1 MTWNFIECCREQPF
15 LLPPDVRDWL
25 PANHMVWL
33 VLDAVAGMD
42 LSDFYAAY
50 RRDGLGRPAYDPA
63 MMVALVL
70 YSYARTER
78 SSRAIERK
86 CLEDIAYRVIAMNER
101 PDHSTIARFVVRH
114 EEALAGV
121 FSAVLKVCAQAGV
134 VKPDVIAVDGCRL
147 PAAVCDHHERMV
159 DFEQIAREIIAA
171 AKQTDAQEDEL
182 YGERRGDE
190 LPPELSTPE
199 GRKTWLA
206 EQMGKLADEQQQAVD
221 VDNGEATAGGDSE
234 FKFVAVESLLTATNQ
249 GRRGWLREAR
259 RQLDAHRVQHP
270 RPIPRSRLGR
280 LVEAARQLDEE
291 HDAERQA
298 SDAYEAYR
306 ARGRM
311 KDGRR
316 FGGPP
321 KPYQPPPLPAG
332 QINITD
338 PDARRL
344 KVTRGFVQGYNAQL
358 VTTKDQYIIAA
369 EVNVDTADFGHLK
382 PMVNAARSELEQAG
396 VRVKPEVALA
406 DAGYWNH
413 EHMDSLAADGIAA
426 LIPPDAADRKGSRP
440 GWEGGRYSWMRNL
453 LSSEL
458 GAGLYQCR
466 QWMIEAV
473 FGQTKHTRGIDQF
486 RRRGRPAVR
495 TELRLIAASHNIT
508 KLHRHQTALAT
519 G

>member
-1 MTWNFIECCREQPF
+1 MPWNFIECGREQPF

-25 PANHMVWL
+25 PADHMVWL

-42 LSDFYAAY
+42 LSEFYASY
-50 RRDGLGRPAYDPA
+50 RRDGRGRPAYDPA
-63 MMVALVL
+63 MMVALLL
-70 YSYARTER
+70 YSYARNER

-121 FSAVLKVCAQAGV
+121 FSAVLRVCAQAGV
-134 VKPDVIAVDGCRL
+134 VNPGVIAVDGCRL
-147 PAAVCDHHERMV
+147 PAAVCDHQERML
-159 DFEQIAREIIAA
+159 DFEQIAREIIAE
-171 AKQTDAQEDEL
+171 AKQTDAEEDEL
-182 YGERRGDE
+182 YGDRRGDE

-199 GRKTWLA
+199 GRKAWLA
-206 EQMGKLADEQQQAVD
+206 EQMGKLADEQQQAID
-221 VDNGEATAGGDSE
+221 GDNGEATAGGDPE

-298 SDAYEAYR
+298 NHAYEAYR

-316 FGGPP
+316 FGRPP
-321 KPYQPPPLPAG
+321 NPHVPAALPAG

-382 PMVNAARSELEQAG
+382 PMVSAARSELEQAG
-396 VRVKPEVALA
+396 VRVKPDVALA

-426 LIPPDAADRKGSRP
+426 LIPPDAADRKGTRP

-458 GAGLYQCR
+458 GAALYQCR

-473 FGQTKHTRGIDQF
+473 FGQTKHNRGMGQF

-508 KLHRHQTALAT
+508 KLHRHQTVLAT